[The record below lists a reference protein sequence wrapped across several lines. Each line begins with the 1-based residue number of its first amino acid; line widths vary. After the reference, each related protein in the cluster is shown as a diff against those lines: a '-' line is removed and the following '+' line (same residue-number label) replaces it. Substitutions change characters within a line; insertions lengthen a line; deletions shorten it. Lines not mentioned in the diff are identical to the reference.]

1 MIHISFEDS
10 SRLHII
16 ILRSLKMRGLGLEIA
31 WGISGGLSLAAI
43 AKSGA
48 SAGKPAGFFCRA

>member
-1 MIHISFEDS
+1 MIHISFEDL

-31 WGISGGLSLAAI
+31 WGISGVLFLAAI
-43 AKSGA
+43 VKSGA
-48 SAGKPAGFFCRA
+48 SAGKPVGFCCHA